1 MYRGSLQETAEV
13 PAPLTEP
20 PVAARAFGPL
30 GSKLPEGPRNASN
43 RRPTRQR
50 AFNRAMRRLDTI
62 QTVAEN
68 RATCRVEISLE
79 LIAASFA
86 TGPPAIVPRPPM
98 AAAAMPILKSP
109 DRMFVFVPMVVAVCF
124 RRVNFASGR
133 YPDHAAQSRALLQ
146 IGFEIDLLSFI

>member
-1 MYRGSLQETAEV
+1 M
-13 PAPLTEP
+13 PAPPTEP

-50 AFNRAMRRLDTI
+50 AINRAMRRLETI

-79 LIAASFA
+79 LIAASLA
-86 TGPPAIVPRPPM
+86 AGPPATVPTPPM
-98 AAAAMPILKSP
+98 TAAVMLILKSQ
-109 DRMFVFVPMVVAVCF
+109 DCVFVFVPMVVAVCF
-124 RRVNFASGR
+124 RCVNFASGP
-133 YPDHAAQSRALLQ
+133 YPHHAA
-146 IGFEIDLLSFI
+146 

>member
-1 MYRGSLQETAEV
+1 M
-13 PAPLTEP
+13 PAPPTEP

-50 AFNRAMRRLDTI
+50 AFNRAMRRLETI

-79 LIAASFA
+79 LIAASLA
-86 TGPPAIVPRPPM
+86 ARPPATVPTPPM
-98 AAAAMPILKSP
+98 TAAVMLILKRQ
-109 DRMFVFVPMVVAVCF
+109 DRVFVFVPVVVAVCF
-124 RRVNFASGR
+124 RCVNFASGP
-133 YPDHAAQSRALLQ
+133 YPDHAARTSVLLQ
-146 IGFEIDLLSFI
+146 VGFEIELYPFI